1 MTKQSVTLNWDVPY
15 TNNLKMYEI
24 EMEHDGGDHKERYL
38 TETVTSQ
45 YIVMDLH
52 SGTTYK
58 FRIRAIG
65 TNENLKGPWS
75 AYQFFVTG

>member
-1 MTKQSVTLNWDVPY
+1 
-15 TNNLKMYEI
+15 MYEI
-24 EMEHDGGDHKERYL
+24 EIEHDEHDHHDHKERYL

-45 YIVMDLH
+45 YIINDLH

-58 FRIRAIG
+58 YRIRAIG

-75 AYQFFVTG
+75 AYQFFVTGQLI